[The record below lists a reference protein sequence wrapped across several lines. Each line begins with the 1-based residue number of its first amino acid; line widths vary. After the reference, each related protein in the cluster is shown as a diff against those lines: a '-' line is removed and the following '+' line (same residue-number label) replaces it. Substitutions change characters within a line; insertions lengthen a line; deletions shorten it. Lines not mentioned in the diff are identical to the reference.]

1 MIRFG
6 TEYGGYLLP
15 ENINLNSES
24 IIYSLGIGEDIS
36 FDTTLSGKYN
46 CKIYMFDPT
55 PRSIEHVNKIK
66 NFLNNKEELPN
77 NKRYGGGQSDY
88 LDIIKKSG
96 CNPIHLIFEPIGI
109 YNKDDFLDF
118 YFPNNDEYVS
128 CSLETYERNSNKSIK
143 VQVKTIETIMKEK
156 NHSKIDVMKIDIE
169 NSEYDVLMNMFDC
182 NIFPNF
188 ICIDFD
194 GIRNNYLN
202 NEKKILILERIL
214 QKYTVLVNNN
224 YDFTFSLK

>member
-46 CKIYMFDPT
+46 CKISMFDPT

-66 NFLNNKEELPN
+66 IFLNNKEELTN